1 MINIVAKR
9 MWFLT
14 ASTIILIVGILSLTF
29 PPHLNLGIDF
39 LSGTGVTVKFVD
51 EVSSSQIE
59 NQFTKIGLDSPS
71 IQSMGDK
78 TYFIRTEKL
87 SDFDL
92 ENNDSTVSRN
102 DLEKSIEEIDKNAE
116 IIEIESVGTK
126 VAEGT
131 VRNSIV
137 AVSSGRDRHHQ
148 HRSESGLYRPRHRV
162 RVAGRGVVDRRL
174 GDYRVRRPHPVLGR
188 RHHPARPLAGLQRSR
203 SRRTQPRCLGCVPW
217 HRSGL
222 AARHDPWR
230 IRGCG
235 EGRRRRELG
244 HPRRTLRWYGTRS
257 RIAEPDHGDHRQRQR
272 WCDLGLA
279 HSRRTS
285 VRAAHPDGGPH
296 HLLHI
301 QHHLH
306 AVTGA
311 RHRIRRPACI
321 SATQPSYSM
330 TGIRCSQGMRRAI
343 IHFLK

>member
-87 SDFDL
+87 SDFDV

-137 AVSSGRDRHHQ
+137 AVSVASFFVMIYVLYAFRRLEKSYRFAFSAVLTLIHDVVLVTGIYALLGHIFGLQVNSVFIVALLTVIGYSVNDTIVIFDRIRENQ
-148 HRSESGLYRPRHRV
+148 IKFPDNKYSSNINISINESIIRSLGTSITTLLVLFSMLILGGSTLREFIVVLIL
-162 RVAGRGVVDRRL
+162 GVVVGTYSSIFIASQFL
-174 GDYRVRRPHPVLGR
+174 II
-188 RHHPARPLAGLQRSR
+188 
-203 SRRTQPRCLGCVPW
+203 W
-217 HRSGL
+217 E
-222 AARHDPWR
+222 
-230 IRGCG
+230 
-235 EGRRRRELG
+235 EG
-244 HPRRTLRWYGTRS
+244 
-257 RIAEPDHGDHRQRQR
+257 IKKD
-272 WCDLGLA
+272 
-279 HSRRTS
+279 
-285 VRAAHPDGGPH
+285 
-296 HLLHI
+296 
-301 QHHLH
+301 
-306 AVTGA
+306 
-311 RHRIRRPACI
+311 
-321 SATQPSYSM
+321 
-330 TGIRCSQGMRRAI
+330 
-343 IHFLK
+343 

>member
-39 LSGTGVTVKFVD
+39 LSGTGITVKFVD
-51 EVSSSQIE
+51 DVSSSQIE

-71 IQSMGDK
+71 IQSMGDN

-137 AVSSGRDRHHQ
+137 AVSVASFFVMIYVLYAFRRLEKSYRFAFSAVLTLIHDVVLVTGIYALLGHIFGLQVNSVFIVALLTVIGYSVNDTIVIFDRIRENQ
-148 HRSESGLYRPRHRV
+148 IKFPDNKYSSNINISINESIIRSLGTSITTLLVLFSMLILGGSTLREFIVVLIL
-162 RVAGRGVVDRRL
+162 GVVVGTYSSIFIASQFL
-174 GDYRVRRPHPVLGR
+174 II
-188 RHHPARPLAGLQRSR
+188 
-203 SRRTQPRCLGCVPW
+203 W
-217 HRSGL
+217 E
-222 AARHDPWR
+222 
-230 IRGCG
+230 
-235 EGRRRRELG
+235 EG
-244 HPRRTLRWYGTRS
+244 
-257 RIAEPDHGDHRQRQR
+257 IKKD
-272 WCDLGLA
+272 
-279 HSRRTS
+279 
-285 VRAAHPDGGPH
+285 
-296 HLLHI
+296 
-301 QHHLH
+301 
-306 AVTGA
+306 
-311 RHRIRRPACI
+311 
-321 SATQPSYSM
+321 
-330 TGIRCSQGMRRAI
+330 
-343 IHFLK
+343 

>member
-137 AVSSGRDRHHQ
+137 AVSVASFFVMIYVLYAFRRLEKSYRFAFSAVLTLIHDVVLVTGIYALLGHIFGLQVNSVFIVALLTVIGYSVNDTIVIFDRIRENQ
-148 HRSESGLYRPRHRV
+148 IKFPDNKYSSNINISINESIIRSLGTSITTLLVLFSMLILGGSTLREFIVVLIL
-162 RVAGRGVVDRRL
+162 GVVVGTYSSIFIASQFL
-174 GDYRVRRPHPVLGR
+174 II
-188 RHHPARPLAGLQRSR
+188 
-203 SRRTQPRCLGCVPW
+203 W
-217 HRSGL
+217 E
-222 AARHDPWR
+222 
-230 IRGCG
+230 
-235 EGRRRRELG
+235 EG
-244 HPRRTLRWYGTRS
+244 
-257 RIAEPDHGDHRQRQR
+257 IKKD
-272 WCDLGLA
+272 
-279 HSRRTS
+279 
-285 VRAAHPDGGPH
+285 
-296 HLLHI
+296 
-301 QHHLH
+301 
-306 AVTGA
+306 
-311 RHRIRRPACI
+311 
-321 SATQPSYSM
+321 
-330 TGIRCSQGMRRAI
+330 
-343 IHFLK
+343 

>member
-87 SDFDL
+87 SDFDV
-92 ENNDSTVSRN
+92 ENNYSTVSRN

-137 AVSSGRDRHHQ
+137 AVSVASFFVMIYVLYAFRRLEKSYRFAFSAVLTLIHDVVLVTGIYALLGHIFGLQVNSVFIVALLTVIGYSVNDTIVIFDRIRENQ
-148 HRSESGLYRPRHRV
+148 IKFPDNKYSSNINISINESIIRSLGTSITTLLVLFSMLILGGSTLREFIVVLIL
-162 RVAGRGVVDRRL
+162 GVVVGTYSSIFIASQFL
-174 GDYRVRRPHPVLGR
+174 II
-188 RHHPARPLAGLQRSR
+188 
-203 SRRTQPRCLGCVPW
+203 W
-217 HRSGL
+217 E
-222 AARHDPWR
+222 
-230 IRGCG
+230 
-235 EGRRRRELG
+235 EG
-244 HPRRTLRWYGTRS
+244 
-257 RIAEPDHGDHRQRQR
+257 IKKD
-272 WCDLGLA
+272 
-279 HSRRTS
+279 
-285 VRAAHPDGGPH
+285 
-296 HLLHI
+296 
-301 QHHLH
+301 
-306 AVTGA
+306 
-311 RHRIRRPACI
+311 
-321 SATQPSYSM
+321 
-330 TGIRCSQGMRRAI
+330 
-343 IHFLK
+343 